1 MVQML
6 TNTSDK
12 IQDSNVSN
20 LLESLIEDYVT
31 QNEIYDWSIE
41 DDESYTVYNVKSD
54 EDVCTGILLLGV
66 AKFLSAGL
74 NASLFEESD
83 FIVTRMLD
91 YEKRYVSA
99 LAETTLYEHLLENA
113 DPDTDP
119 KYDIYCAK
127 HTQAEDRL
135 EFSRLQIES
144 LSENIF

>member
-1 MVQML
+1 ML

-12 IQDSNVSN
+12 ETVSNVSA

-31 QNEIYDWSIE
+31 QNEIYDWNIE
-41 DDESYTVYNVKSD
+41 DDESYTVYNVKTD
-54 EDVCTGILLLGV
+54 EDICQGILLQGV

-83 FIVTRMLD
+83 FIVAKMLE

-99 LAETTLYEHLLENA
+99 LAETTLYEHLLETS
-113 DPDTDP
+113 DPDEDP

-127 HTQAEDRL
+127 HTQAEDKL
-135 EFSRLQIES
+135 EFAILQIQS
-144 LSENIF
+144 ISENIF